1 MKINFLKLSITSFMM
16 VLMILPLTHE
26 LGGNKFNVLQDAH
39 AISVKDSPVGTNAV
53 VNIAKNL
60 NPAVVNVSTKRRIQ
74 NVQHQRP
81 GPDWGFPPF
90 QDHNRPNNNG
100 VPRGQPPVT
109 PGGSGTGF
117 VIGSNGYILTNHHVV
132 ANADEIRVKFQNDR
146 EYKAT
151 LIGSDQK
158 TDIAL
163 IKIEEQDGT
172 ESFPHMTL
180 GNSNLLEVGEW
191 VVAIGNP
198 FGLNHTV
205 TVGIVSAMG
214 RNIGS
219 GPYDEFIQT
228 DASINPG
235 NSGGPLINMNG
246 EVIGINTAIISGT
259 GGNMGIG
266 FAIPINM
273 AKSILDDLKEK
284 GEVTRGWLG
293 ITIQKLTTELANTFS
308 LEKTNGA
315 LVNDVVP
322 NSPADKGG
330 IKRGD
335 VIVKFGKVQIDK
347 FEVLPRVVA
356 KVAPGSTV
364 DVEIIRKGKSKI
376 LTIYIEALQKEKL
389 AFLDPRLNHG
399 SD

>member
-1 MKINFLKLSITSFMM
+1 MKINFLKLSVVSFMM
-16 VLMILPLTHE
+16 ALMILPVTQE
-26 LGGNKFNVLQDAH
+26 FGGKDFYGLDNAH
-39 AISVKDSPVGTNAV
+39 AVSVNESPVGTNAV
-53 VNIAKNL
+53 VTIAKNL

-74 NVQHQRP
+74 NVQNRRP
-81 GPDWGFPPF
+81 NPDWGFPPF
-90 QDHNRPNNNG
+90 ANRNRPYDNG
-100 VPRGQPPVT
+100 VPRGQPPVL

-117 VIGSNGYILTNHHVV
+117 VIGPDGYILTNYHVV
-132 ANADEIRVKFQNDR
+132 AGADEIRVMFQNDR
-146 EYKAT
+146 EYEAT
-151 LIGSDQK
+151 LIGSDPK

-163 IKIEEQDGT
+163 IKIKDMDGA
-172 ESFPHMTL
+172 EPFPHMTL

-205 TVGIVSAMG
+205 TVGIVSAKG
-214 RNIGS
+214 RNIGA

-235 NSGGPLINMNG
+235 NSGGPLINMKG
-246 EVIGINTAIISGT
+246 EVIGINTAIMSGS

-266 FAIPINM
+266 FAVPINV

-293 ITIQKLTTELANTFS
+293 VTIQKLTPELAKTFEI
-308 LEKTNGA
+308 EKTNGA
-315 LVNDVVP
+315 LVNDVIP

-330 IKRGD
+330 MKRGD
-335 VIVKFGKVQIDK
+335 VIVKFGDVQIDK
-347 FEVLPRVVA
+347 FEVLPRAVS

-364 DVEIIRKGKSKI
+364 DVKVIRKSESKTLKI
-376 LTIYIEALQKEKL
+376 IIEVQKNEKL
-389 AFLDPRLNHG
+389 AFLDQRLNPG
-399 SD
+399 LG

>member
-1 MKINFLKLSITSFMM
+1 MKKNFLKLAVISFMM
-16 VLMILPLTHE
+16 ALMILPVTQKF
-26 LGGNKFNVLQDAH
+26 GGKDSYVLEDAY
-39 AISVKDSPVGTNAV
+39 AVSVNESPVGTNAV
-53 VNIAKNL
+53 VKIAKNL
-60 NPAVVNVSTKRRIQ
+60 NPAVVNVSTKRKIK
-74 NVQHQRP
+74 NVQHRRP
-81 GPDWGFPPF
+81 GQDWGFKPF
-90 QDHNRPNNNG
+90 PDHNRPYGNG
-100 VPRGQPPVT
+100 VPRGQPPVV

-117 VIGSNGYILTNHHVV
+117 VIASNGYILTNHHVV
-132 ANADEIRVKFQNDR
+132 AGADEIHVKFQNDR
-146 EYKAT
+146 EYEAT

-163 IKIEEQDGT
+163 IKINDEDGAD
-172 ESFPHMTL
+172 SFPHMTL
-180 GNSNLLEVGEW
+180 GNSTSVEVGEW

-205 TVGIVSAMG
+205 TVGIVSAKG

-246 EVIGINTAIISGT
+246 EVIGINTAIISGA

-266 FAIPINM
+266 FAVPINV

-293 ITIQKLTTELANTFS
+293 VTIQKLTAELASTFS
-308 LEKTNGA
+308 LEQTNGA
-315 LVNDVVP
+315 LVNDVIP

-330 IKRGD
+330 MKRGD
-335 VIVKFGKVQIDK
+335 VIVKFGDVQIDK
-347 FEVLPRVVA
+347 FDALPRAVA
-356 KVAPGSTV
+356 KVAPGSAV
-364 DVEIIRKGKSKI
+364 DVEVIRKGESKI
-376 LTIYIEALQKEKL
+376 LEINIEAQQKEKL
-389 AFLDPRLNHG
+389 AFLDQRMIPGRE
-399 SD
+399 